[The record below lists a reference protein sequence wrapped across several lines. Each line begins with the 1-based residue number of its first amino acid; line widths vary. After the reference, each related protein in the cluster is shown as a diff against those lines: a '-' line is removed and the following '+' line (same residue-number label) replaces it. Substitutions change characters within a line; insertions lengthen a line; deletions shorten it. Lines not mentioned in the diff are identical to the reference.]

1 MCLKHVTYVLI
12 VIVYGVIGVSGAE
25 YYADLLSHQCFH
37 CLQVALRQYREALRV
52 SDENL

>member
-12 VIVYGVIGVSGAE
+12 VIVHGVIGMAGAE
-25 YYADLLSHQCFH
+25 YYADLLSHECFH
-37 CLQVALRQYREALRV
+37 CLQVALRQHREPLRV